1 MRMPPHKIRRKRGAN
16 LLKVK
21 RLAKQLFG
29 KKPPMTTTQIRD
41 SIQAAAQA
49 AARKIT

>member
-1 MRMPPHKIRRKRGAN
+1 MRLRPNKIRRKGGAN

-29 KKPPMTTTQIRD
+29 KKPPLTTTEIRAA
-41 SIQAAAQA
+41 IQAEV
-49 AARKIT
+49 RRTLG